1 MSTKVCCY
9 INSQNVFE
17 KFLAINYQKA
27 HVSLEKKGEY
37 IEILSIHSKVFLRF
51 RHVLTVADLF

>member
-17 KFLAINYQKA
+17 KFLTINYRKA
-27 HVSLEKKGEY
+27 QVSVEKKSKY
-37 IEILSIHSKVFLRF
+37 IEYSFESIPSIQTLS
-51 RHVLTVADLF
+51 LTTADLF